1 MTAASNPRVRPFGR
15 TVIAA
20 LACMAC
26 IAPGLTRPEA
36 VESRAAQSAAKT
48 PADAWPSFRG
58 NPQLSGASGA
68 DLPRDLVLVWS
79 FEAGGGIESTAA
91 IKDGAVYVG
100 SLDGNLYCLSLDTGA
115 LKWKYAAGAG
125 IKSSPSVFDGTVYF
139 GDEAGSFHAV
149 DASSGSKR
157 WVFAA
162 EAAIVSSASMVA
174 GKVIF
179 GSNDNHLYALSA
191 SDGTLAWKFATGSYV
206 YATPALDEGASE
218 PTVISAG
225 CDGFMRR
232 VRVRDGEVLVKIPL
246 GGYVG
251 ASPAVRGGWAFVGT
265 FENQVL
271 GVDLRKGKIGWTYEH
286 PEKKF
291 PYYSSAALASDIVVV
306 GGRDRMIHALKALDG
321 SSIWAYTAGAK
332 VDASPVIV
340 GQRVLAATTGG
351 DILALGLRQGDLLWR
366 YETGSSIIASPSVAS
381 GRLVIGTAAGHL
393 LAFGGK

>member
-1 MTAASNPRVRPFGR
+1 MMT
-15 TVIAA
+15 TA
-20 LACMAC
+20 LACLVLGMA
-26 IAPGLTRPEA
+26 PP
-36 VESRAAQSAAKT
+36 AAAMPTVAG
-48 PADAWPSFRG
+48 AWPSFRG
-58 NPQLSGASGA
+58 NPQLTGVSGA
-68 DLPRDLVLVWS
+68 DLPRDLALSWS

-100 SLDGNLYCLSLDTGA
+100 SLDGSLYCLALDTGA

-125 IKSSPSVFDGTVYF
+125 IKSSPSLFDGTVYF

-149 DASSGSKR
+149 DAATGAKR
-157 WVFAA
+157 WVFTA

-174 GKVIF
+174 GRVIF

-191 SDGTLAWKFATGSYV
+191 SDGKLAWKVATGSYV
-206 YATPALDEGASE
+206 YATPAVDEDATV

-225 CDGFMRR
+225 CDGFMRLI
-232 VRVRDGEVLVKIPL
+232 RVRDGEVLGKIAL

-271 GVDLRKGKIGWTYEH
+271 GVDLKHGKIGWTYEH
-286 PEKKF
+286 PDKKF
-291 PYYSSAALASDIVVV
+291 PYYSSAALSSDIVVV
-306 GGRDRMIHALKALDG
+306 GGRDRMIHALKASDG
-321 SSIWAYTAGAK
+321 TSVWSFEAGAK

-381 GRLVIGTAAGHL
+381 GRLVIGTAAGHV